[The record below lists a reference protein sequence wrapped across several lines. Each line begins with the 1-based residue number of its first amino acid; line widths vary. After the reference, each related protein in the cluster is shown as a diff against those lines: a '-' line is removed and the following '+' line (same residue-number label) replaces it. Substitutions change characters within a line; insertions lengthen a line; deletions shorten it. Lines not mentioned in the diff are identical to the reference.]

1 MRAQARFLQ
10 TILLVAAATTAAVPA
25 VSAVRIKDVAT
36 LGGMRDNQLVGY
48 GLVVG
53 LLGTGDT
60 MRNAPFTEQA
70 MQSMLDR
77 MGINVRNT
85 SLRARNTAAVIVTAN
100 LPPLVSRGSPI
111 DITVSAM
118 GDATSLMGGT
128 LVMTPLMGGDG
139 QTHAVAQGAIS
150 VSGSASVGQAE
161 SYTQGVPTAGRIAN
175 GAIVEKEAPDAF
187 GTRRR
192 ADARAAQ
199 PGLQD
204 RRADRRRGQ
213 HLHAATLPAE
223 DRAGAEPARV
233 SLQCPPGVSPT
244 RFMAEIGDL
253 MVEPDVPA
261 RVIIDERT
269 GTVVIGQDVQI
280 STVAVTHGSLTVRI
294 TETPTVSQP
303 GPLANGKTVVVPN
316 TTIESK
322 EPKGNLEILNG
333 TSLRTLVKGLNQIGL
348 KPSGII
354 AILQAIKSAGAL
366 QADLVAQ

>member
-1 MRAQARFLQ
+1 MRAQARFLR

-25 VSAVRIKDVAT
+25 LSAVRIKDVAT

-70 MQSMLDR
+70 LQSMLDR
-77 MGINVRNT
+77 MGVNVRNT

-175 GAIVEKEAPDAF
+175 GAIVEREAPDAF
-187 GTRRR
+187 GPGGVLTLELRNPDFKTAVRI
-192 ADARAAQ
+192 ADAVNIYTRQRFRLRTAQ
-199 PGLQD
+199 EQNL
-204 RRADRRRGQ
+204 RRV
-213 HLHAATLPAE
+213 T
-223 DRAGAEPARV
+223 
-233 SLQCPPGVSPT
+233 LQCPPGVSPT
-244 RFMAEIGDL
+244 RFMAEIGDIL
-253 MVEPDVPA
+253 VEPDVPA
-261 RVIIDERT
+261 RVVIDERT

-316 TTIESK
+316 TTIDSK

-333 TSLRTLVKGLNQIGL
+333 TTLRTLVKGLNQIGL